1 MDDELESAFE
11 AMQSIAQ
18 PLRQG
23 EFNELIGK
31 VLVYIQSMKNSWIEL
46 DSALL
51 VLEQTRT
58 EDSEEN
64 RKAKDAKIKA
74 FEKSL
79 KNSIRF
85 ARINL
90 DAVLV
95 QALETLICRPR
106 NPTKTDE
113 HKKAMALQ
121 KTFDRLESPA
131 EAMMEHF
138 LGSSDPLNKYL
149 VAGQWGHEYLRKRKI
164 DLEEY
169 DRNLCEILAAQET
182 AAGKIVLA
190 YAHLERSLKA
200 IEKEG
205 LRRSEALQKS
215 LIQN

>member
-1 MDDELESAFE
+1 MNEELESAFE
-11 AMQSIAQ
+11 TAQCITQ

-31 VLVYIQSMKNSWIEL
+31 VLVYIQSVKNAWIEL
-46 DSALL
+46 DSALRI
-51 VLEQTRT
+51 LEQTRT
-58 EDSEEN
+58 EDTEEN

-79 KNSIRF
+79 KNSIHF

-90 DAVLV
+90 DAALL
-95 QALETLICRPR
+95 QALETLVFRPR
-106 NPTKTDE
+106 SPTKTDE
-113 HKKAMALQ
+113 YKKAMALQ
-121 KTFDRLESPA
+121 KTFDRLDSPA
-131 EAMMEHF
+131 EAMLEHF
-138 LGSSDPLNKYL
+138 RTSSDPLNKYL

-169 DRNLCEILAAQET
+169 DRNICEILAAQET

-190 YAHLERSLKA
+190 YAHIERSLKA

-205 LRRSEALQKS
+205 LRH
-215 LIQN
+215 

>member
-1 MDDELESAFE
+1 MNDELESAFE
-11 AMQSIAQ
+11 AAQSITQ

-31 VLVYIQSMKNSWIEL
+31 VLVYIQSVKNSWIEL
-46 DSALL
+46 DSALR

-58 EDSEEN
+58 EDSEEY

-90 DAVLV
+90 DAALL
-95 QALETLICRPR
+95 QALETLVCRPR

-113 HKKAMALQ
+113 YKKATALQ
-121 KTFDRLESPA
+121 KTFDRLDSPA
-131 EAMMEHF
+131 EAMLEHF
-138 LGSSDPLNKYL
+138 RTSSDPLNKYL

-190 YAHLERSLKA
+190 YAHIERSLKA

-205 LRRSEALQKS
+205 LRH
-215 LIQN
+215 